1 MATQRDLPQE
11 TPQRPATQTVTQ
23 ATPRKDM
30 SFFGHPRG
38 LATLFFT
45 EMWERFSYY
54 GIRALLI
61 LYMTAGVGQHGLG
74 LGVPTAGAIYGLFTA
89 CAYVFSLP
97 AGWIAD
103 RFLGQQRS
111 VVLGGLFIAAGNFG
125 MTGPSTGVFLVAL
138 LSIAIGTG
146 FLKTSCTTTVG
157 FLYPQ
162 GDPRRDGGFSLY
174 YVGIN
179 IGAGIAPLI
188 CGYVGQ
194 RINYRYA
201 FALAGLFMLAGLV
214 QFVLTRGYL
223 RGAGQAPALAAGA
236 GERKKLA
243 YGLAAVLS
251 ASGLVAAFRVP
262 IQRVA
267 DGFAI
272 LLLAA
277 VVVTFAGLLLSK
289 DYTSVEKKRI
299 QVILVLF
306 LGSALFFSIFEQAG
320 STLNLF
326 ADRSTDNRVFGLPFP
341 SSYFQSL
348 NSIFIYILAP
358 VLAWLWVRLGERDLS
373 VVTKFSIGLFGAG
386 GGFLVMMVAS
396 LVAGASGK
404 VSPLWLTACYLL
416 HTIGE
421 LCLSPVG
428 LSAMTKLAPKRI
440 AGMTMGVFFLSL
452 SVGNFLGGRLASF
465 YESIPLDKLFGYVGA
480 FGIVVGCVMLAI
492 SRPVNRLMGGVK

>member
-1 MATQRDLPQE
+1 MATH
-11 TPQRPATQTVTQ
+11 TM
-23 ATPRKDM
+23 PREDT

-61 LYMTAGVGQHGLG
+61 LYMTAAAAQHGLG
-74 LGVPTAGAIYGLFTA
+74 LDVPTAGAIYGLFTA
-89 CAYVFSLP
+89 CAYIFSLP

-103 RFLGQQRS
+103 RFLGHQRS
-111 VVLGGLFIAAGNFG
+111 VVLGGLLIAAGNFG
-125 MTGPSTGVFLVAL
+125 MIVPAIGPFL
-138 LSIAIGTG
+138 LSLLCIAIGTG

-157 FLYPQ
+157 FLYRQ
-162 GDPRRDGGFSLY
+162 GDARRDAGFSLY

-201 FALAGLFMLAGLV
+201 FALAGLFMLAGLT
-214 QFVLTRGYL
+214 QFVLTRGSL
-223 RGAGQAPALAAGA
+223 RDAGKTPAVAAGA
-236 GERKKLA
+236 GDRKKLL
-243 YGLAAVLS
+243 YGSAAVLIA
-251 ASGLVAAFRVP
+251 ASLVAVLAVP
-262 IQRVA
+262 IQQVA
-267 DGFAI
+267 DGFGM
-272 LLLAA
+272 LLVVA
-277 VVVTFAGLLLSK
+277 VLVTFAGLLLSK
-289 DYTSVEKKRI
+289 DYSREEKKRI

-320 STLNLF
+320 STLTLF
-326 ADRSTDNRVFGLPFP
+326 ADRSTDNRVFGISFP

-348 NSIFIYILAP
+348 NSIFIYALAP
-358 VLAWLWVRLGERDLS
+358 AFAWLWVRLGERDLS

-386 GGFLVMMVAS
+386 GGFLVMMLAAIA
-396 LVAGASGK
+396 AGPSGK
-404 VSPLWLTACYLL
+404 VSPMWLTVCYLL

-440 AGMTMGVFFLSL
+440 AGMTMGVFFLSI

-480 FGIVVGCVMLAI
+480 FGIAVGVIMLAV
-492 SRPVNRLMGGVK
+492 SRPVTRLMGGVK

>member
-1 MATQRDLPQE
+1 MATQ
-11 TPQRPATQTVTQ
+11 AI
-23 ATPRKDM
+23 PRTDT

-61 LYMTAGVGQHGLG
+61 LYMTALVAQHGLG
-74 LGVPTAGAIYGLFTA
+74 LNVATAGAIYGLFTA
-89 CAYVFSLP
+89 CAYIFSLP

-111 VVLGGLFIAAGNFG
+111 VVLGGLLIAVGNFG
-125 MTGPSTGVFLVAL
+125 MMFPAIGPFLASL

-157 FLYPQ
+157 FLYKQ
-162 GDPRRDGGFSLY
+162 GDPRRDAGFSLY

-194 RINYRYA
+194 RINYRYG
-201 FALAGLFMLAGLV
+201 FGLAGVCMLAGLT
-214 QFVLTRGYL
+214 QYVLTRGYL
-223 RGAGQAPALAAGA
+223 SDAGKEPAVEATAGD
-236 GERKKLA
+236 RKKLI
-243 YGLAAVLS
+243 YGVAAVLI
-251 ASGLVAAFRVP
+251 AAGLVAVLAVP
-262 IQRVA
+262 IQQVA
-267 DGFAI
+267 DGFGI
-272 LLLAA
+272 LLLLA

-289 DYTSVEKKRI
+289 DFSREEKKRI
-299 QVILVLF
+299 QVIMVLF
-306 LGSALFFSIFEQAG
+306 VGSALFFSIFEQAG

-326 ADRSTDNRVFGLPFP
+326 ADRSTDNRVFGISFP
-341 SSYFQSL
+341 SSYFQSV
-348 NSIFIYILAP
+348 NSVFIYLLAP
-358 VLAWLWVRLGERDLS
+358 LFAWLWVRLGDRDWS
-373 VVTKFSIGLFGAG
+373 PVTKFSIGLFGAG
-386 GGFLVMMVAS
+386 GGFIVMMFAAIT
-396 LVAGASGK
+396 AGATGK
-404 VSPLWLTACYLL
+404 VSPMWLTVTYLL

-428 LSAMTKLAPKRI
+428 LSAMTKLAPARI
-440 AGMTMGVFFLSL
+440 AGMTMGVFFLSI

-480 FGIVVGCVMLAI
+480 FGIAVGLIMLAV
-492 SRPVNRLMGGVK
+492 SRPVSRLMGGVK

>member
-1 MATQRDLPQE
+1 MATQTIARED
-11 TPQRPATQTVTQ
+11 T
-23 ATPRKDM
+23 

-61 LYMTAGVGQHGLG
+61 LYMTAAVAQHGLG
-74 LGVPTAGAIYGLFTA
+74 LDVPTAGAIYGLFTA
-89 CAYVFSLP
+89 CAYIFSLP

-111 VVLGGLFIAAGNFG
+111 VVIGGLLIAVGNFG
-125 MTGPSTGVFLVAL
+125 MTAPAFGSFLISL
-138 LSIAIGTG
+138 LLIAIGTG

-157 FLYPQ
+157 FLYAQ
-162 GDPRRDGGFSLY
+162 GDARRDAGFSLY

-188 CGYVGQ
+188 LGYVGQ

-201 FALAGLFMLAGLV
+201 FALAGVCMIAGLT
-214 QFVLTRGYL
+214 QYVLTRRHLGD
-223 RGAGQAPALAAGA
+223 AGLTPAVPARPSD
-236 GERKKLA
+236 RKKVG
-243 YGLAAVLS
+243 YGFAAVLL
-251 ASGLVAAFRVP
+251 AVGLVAVLRTP
-262 IQRVA
+262 IQQVA
-267 DGFAI
+267 DAFAV
-272 LLLAA
+272 LLLVA
-277 VVVTFAGLLLSK
+277 VVVTFGGLLLSK
-289 DYTSVEKKRI
+289 GYTSVERKRI
-299 QVILVLF
+299 WVILVLF
-306 LGSALFFSIFEQAG
+306 LASALFWSIFEQAG

-326 ADRSTDNRVFGLPFP
+326 ADRSTDNRVFGIPFP

-348 NSIFIYILAP
+348 NSVFIYILAP
-358 VLAWLWVRLGERDLS
+358 VFAWIWVKLGDRNPS
-373 VVTKFSIGLFGAG
+373 VVTKFSFGLFGAG
-386 GGFLVMMVAS
+386 SGFMVMVLAA
-396 LVAGASGK
+396 LAAGASGK
-404 VSPLWLTACYLL
+404 VSPMWLTVCYLF

-428 LSAMTKLAPKRI
+428 LSAMTKLAPTRI
-440 AGMTMGVFFLSL
+440 AGLIMGVFFLSI

-465 YESIPLDKLFGYVGA
+465 YEAIPLDKLFGYVGV
-480 FGIVVGCVMLAI
+480 FGIAIGVVMLAI

>member
-1 MATQRDLPQE
+1 MATS
-11 TPQRPATQTVTQ
+11 TVARNDT
-23 ATPRKDM
+23 

-61 LYMTAGVGQHGLG
+61 LYMTAAGAQHGLG
-74 LGVPTAGAIYGLFTA
+74 LNVATAGAIYGLFTA
-89 CAYVFSLP
+89 CAYIFSLP

-111 VVLGGLFIAAGNFG
+111 VVIGGLLIAAGNFG
-125 MTGPSTGVFLVAL
+125 MSAPAMGSFLMAL
-138 LSIAIGTG
+138 LLIAIGTG

-194 RINYRYA
+194 RINFRYA
-201 FALAGLFMLAGLV
+201 FALAGVCMIAGLT
-214 QFVLTRGYL
+214 QYVLTRRYL
-223 RGAGQAPALAAGA
+223 GEAGRNPAVEAGP
-236 GERKKLA
+236 GDRKKLR
-243 YGLAAVLS
+243 YGLIAALV
-251 ASGLVAAFRVP
+251 AVGLVAVLRTP
-262 IQRVA
+262 IQQVA
-267 DGFAI
+267 DGFGV
-272 LLLAA
+272 LLLVS

-289 DYTSVEKKRI
+289 GYTVVEKKRI
-299 QVILVLF
+299 WVILVLF
-306 LGSALFFSIFEQAG
+306 LGSALFWSIFEQAG

-326 ADRSTDNRVFGLPFP
+326 ADRSTDNRAFGIPFP

-358 VLAWLWVRLGERDLS
+358 VFAWIWVKLGKNDLS
-373 VVTKFSIGLFGAG
+373 VVSKFSIGLFGAG
-386 GGFLVMMVAS
+386 SGFIVMMFAA
-396 LVAGASGK
+396 LAAGPSGR
-404 VSPLWLTACYLL
+404 VSPLWLTFCYLL

-428 LSAMTKLAPKRI
+428 LSAMTKLAPQRV
-440 AGMTMGVFFLSL
+440 AGMIMGVFFLSI

-465 YESIPLDKLFGYVGA
+465 YEAIPLDKLFGYVGA
-480 FGIVVGCVMLAI
+480 FGIAVGLVMLAI
-492 SRPVNRLMGGVK
+492 SRPMNRLMGGIK